1 MLDGVRRIALR
12 DEPLGDVGVAVAV
25 LAGAVGDDDDGA
37 RLPIR
42 PPRLPEDPPAPGP
55 GEVLRN
61 VCHCSAQGTIT
72 ASSCGESRATTY
84 SAGSVSDTFSS
95 TCVSRGGT

>member
-1 MLDGVRRIALR
+1 MLDRVRGIAVR
-12 DEPLGDVGVAVAV
+12 DEPLGDVRVTVAV
-25 LAGAVGDDDDGA
+25 LARAVGDDDDGA
-37 RLPIR
+37 RLSIR
-42 PPRLPEDPPAPGP
+42 QPRLPEDPPALGP
-55 GEVLRN
+55 GEVLRD
-61 VCHCSAQGTIT
+61 VRHCSAQGTIT